1 MYNYLKGTL
10 ASKTPTQIAV
20 DVGGVGYELFIP
32 LSTYSALPAEG
43 QGVRILTHVHIR
55 EDAHLI
61 FGFATEEEKS
71 LFRLLLTVS
80 GIGPKMAI
88 TALSGLELSELK
100 RAIIQENIVTLTSIS
115 GIGRK
120 TAERMIIELREKI
133 LVEEKALDKTPAEKL
148 SPDDKLAEDAV
159 LALLS
164 LGYKKPS
171 AQDAVKKVLSSASV
185 KKHSSVEE
193 LVRASL
199 RMI

>member
-1 MYNYLKGTL
+1 MYSYLKGLL
-10 ASKTPTQIAV
+10 ASKTPTHIVV
-20 DVGGVGYELFIP
+20 DVGGAGYDISIP
-32 LSTYSALPAEG
+32 LSTYSALPGEG
-43 QGVRILTHVHIR
+43 QNVCILTHVHIR

-80 GIGPKMAI
+80 GIGPKMAL

-100 RAIIQENIVTLTSIS
+100 RAILQENIAALTSIS

-133 LVEEKALDKTPAEKL
+133 LLEGKSPDKEPTGKL
-148 SPDDKLAEDAV
+148 SPDDKLVEDTLLV
-159 LALLS
+159 LLS
-164 LGYKKPS
+164 LGYKKPN
-171 AQDAVKKVLSSASV
+171 AQDAVKKVLGVAGA
-185 KKHSSVEE
+185 KKHSVEE

-199 RMI
+199 KAI

>member
-1 MYNYLKGTL
+1 MYSYLKGVL
-10 ASKTPTQIAV
+10 ASKTPTHIVV
-20 DVGGVGYELFIP
+20 DVGGAGYDISIP
-32 LSTYSALPAEG
+32 LSTYGALPAEG
-43 QGVRILTHVHIR
+43 ESVRILTHVHIR

-61 FGFATEEEKS
+61 FGFFTEEEKS

-80 GIGPKMAI
+80 GIGPKMAL

-100 RAIIQENIVTLTSIS
+100 RAIIQENLAALTGIS

-120 TAERMIIELREKI
+120 TAERIIIELREKI
-133 LVEEKALDKTPAEKL
+133 LVDEKAFNIKTSGKL
-148 SPDDKLAEDAV
+148 SQDDKLAEDAV

-171 AQDAVKKVLSSASV
+171 AQDAVKKALSSGDS
-185 KKHSSVEE
+185 KKYSVEE

-199 RMI
+199 KVI

>member
-10 ASKTPTQIAV
+10 ASKSPTQIVV
-20 DVGGVGYELFIP
+20 DVGGAGYEIFIS

-43 QGVRILTHVHIR
+43 QSVCILTHVHIR

-61 FGFATEEEKS
+61 FGFATGEEKA
-71 LFRLLLTVS
+71 LFRLLLSVS
-80 GIGPKMAI
+80 GIGPKMAL

-100 RAIIQENIVTLTSIS
+100 RAIIQENLAVLTSIS
-115 GIGRK
+115 GIGKK

-133 LVEEKALDKTPAEKL
+133 LVEEKASDKKPSDKS
-148 SPDDKLAEDAV
+148 SPDDQLVEDAI
-159 LALLS
+159 LTLIS

-171 AQDAVKKVLSSASV
+171 AQDAVKKAFTSAGS
-185 KKHSSVEE
+185 KKHSVEE

-199 RMI
+199 RVI